1 MSEDRDEILY
11 HIGLAYQGLEDFE
24 KATEAYKEAMEFNLN
39 NESVLYELTYCLEI
53 MGALQKSIPYYQ
65 KFIDTDP
72 YSEYAWYNMGIVYN
86 KLKQF
91 DKAID
96 AYEFAVAID
105 ETFSSA
111 HFNMG
116 NTYMNLEKYDK
127 AIASYLLTLE
137 YEGPGPE
144 LYCHMG
150 ASYEKM
156 GQYEIGIR
164 YYTKASKIDQL
175 YHQAWFGV
183 GTCLAFKENWLE
195 ATHFFKKAIKIDPL
209 NETYLNSL
217 AASEYSLGNSVSA
230 IETYEQLSQLESVK
244 PAVWLDWSRIY
255 YDQGDYKKAL
265 SVIERGLSETPDES
279 TYLYRKAVYLLAYG
293 RYKEAMV
300 FLEQALILNYDG
312 HAEVY
317 VFFEDLTTQKA
328 LFKIID
334 QYRKD
339 DQ

>member
-1 MSEDRDEILY
+1 M
-11 HIGLAYQGLEDFE
+11 
-24 KATEAYKEAMEFNLN
+24 
-39 NESVLYELTYCLEI
+39 
-53 MGALQKSIPYYQ
+53 
-65 KFIDTDP
+65 
-72 YSEYAWYNMGIVYN
+72 
-86 KLKQF
+86 
-91 DKAID
+91 
-96 AYEFAVAID
+96 AID

-209 NETYLNSL
+209 NEAYLNSL